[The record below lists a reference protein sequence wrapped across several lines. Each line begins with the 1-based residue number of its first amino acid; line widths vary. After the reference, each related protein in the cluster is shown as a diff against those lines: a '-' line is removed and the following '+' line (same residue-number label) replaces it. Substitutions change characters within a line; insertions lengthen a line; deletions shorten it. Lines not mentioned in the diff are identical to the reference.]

1 MGKTGVM
8 KVWDTIFEKPT
19 NRLAYIR
26 YKDSGG
32 NELAEEEIIFT
43 NEESFQGKQTLEVWG
58 EDAKQTEFYTVSS
71 PGVELIFDEAGNF
84 PIAIISPEG
93 EPMYLK
99 VSAKTGEV
107 LPIHAGC
114 CKSLDII
121 YTGPPQAGKTVNILQ
136 MSDPSFHDAIARDTR
151 CSFTD
156 DLPSQSMA
164 RRRYEKAGMNLKKH
178 ILPEPTRKGEFIMP
192 YVYYV
197 TYIDESGEKRHILVR
212 LQDVD
217 GDQCVDMSWK
227 SKIIPYDYF
236 FLTIGADEL
245 IAGEKGLPVQYT
257 KVVDQLIPRL
267 RVLRRRADYEM
278 VVIISKAD
286 LLDRQNPFL
295 ADAFDNSIA
304 LIDGRMHQTI
314 HGKGFDYETFN
325 RRGECV
331 RAYLRDQCPNFYNKL
346 LHAVPQKHITFCMM
360 ASIGEEGSSCVDE
373 NGNEEKSFK
382 NYKPFCID
390 EPILSVLAKQGM
402 YPIAVHSEMPKEEKV
417 QGGTK
422 WKMSGLVKKMIDA
435 MKLDDY
441 LVEEIDEAEDYEEV

>member
-1 MGKTGVM
+1 M
-8 KVWDTIFEKPT
+8 
-19 NRLAYIR
+19 
-26 YKDSGG
+26 
-32 NELAEEEIIFT
+32 
-43 NEESFQGKQTLEVWG
+43 
-58 EDAKQTEFYTVSS
+58 
-71 PGVELIFDEAGNF
+71 
-84 PIAIISPEG
+84 
-93 EPMYLK
+93 
-99 VSAKTGEV
+99 
-107 LPIHAGC
+107 
-114 CKSLDII
+114 
-121 YTGPPQAGKTVNILQ
+121 
-136 MSDPSFHDAIARDTR
+136 
-151 CSFTD
+151 
-156 DLPSQSMA
+156 
-164 RRRYEKAGMNLKKH
+164 
-178 ILPEPTRKGEFIMP
+178 
-192 YVYYV
+192 
-197 TYIDESGEKRHILVR
+197 
-212 LQDVD
+212 
-217 GDQCVDMSWK
+217 
-227 SKIIPYDYF
+227 
-236 FLTIGADEL
+236 
-245 IAGEKGLPVQYT
+245 
-257 KVVDQLIPRL
+257 
-267 RVLRRRADYEM
+267 
-278 VVIISKAD
+278 
-286 LLDRQNPFL
+286 